1 MASLET
7 ATERPR
13 RRALLAALSCVA
25 VLVSAGG
32 AGADLLDNL
41 DLSVHGYQTW
51 TWRNNSVSGGQA
63 SGTAFGLDNY
73 GYDSSFDNNTSLT
86 IDGEIIN
93 RVRLHGNINKSR
105 FMPTDRRY
113 YLMYDG
119 DRTDVTLGDLNASLS
134 GNEFAT
140 FSRTMRGLEI
150 DTTLG
155 KNTGF
160 SLLTSKTD
168 AAVKQDV
175 LAGNNTVGPYYL
187 TRNPIVDGSEQ
198 VWVDEQLKQRG
209 VDYIIDYDFGVLTF
223 QGVNVI
229 PSTSTIAIS
238 YEYDAPGRTAGTLI
252 GMRGTIPLS
261 PKLTLGT
268 SLLMQRASGGSGG
281 GTQTGTVSHREEF
294 FGANSVGP
302 YSLIYRPL
310 VEGSEVVTVGT
321 AVQVRNTDYQLNYV
335 SGLLT
340 FARPVS
346 TAALIVVDYR
356 YESALTPPSP
366 DQQILGI
373 DGAWKFRENAGL
385 NFEMAYASGG
395 RKAGD
400 TNPENGL
407 AFNLR
412 GAGQFGKLDAAV
424 GLRKV
429 SDGFRRLE
437 STGFQRNESGMDL
450 TLNYK
455 ASEHV
460 NVQSRFN
467 NYTSDGALNFGV
479 TGAFNQG
486 LTNSTSLSGKNKTS
500 QLFGTVTLAYPE
512 WPELR
517 LSFQRMSNNAATS
530 TNSSSMTSADLVY
543 RRGKLSTQGQVSLSD
558 QSYSSGGAA
567 LSGYTNMLGANG
579 NQTRSGRLS
588 FAYEASEKLRGGID
602 LAATAVLSGSK
613 TTSISDTLN
622 LGLSWSP
629 TSKLMVSLNHYL
641 SDSEGGYSGGS
652 SYGGGFYS
660 SYGGFGSS
668 SGGGYG
674 GYGSSYG
681 GYGGSSFGGSS
692 LGGYGSV
699 SPSSYGSYS
708 SYGNSMGSSY
718 GGYGGGGYSSG
729 GYSGGY
735 TSYPSYGTGSYSQGG
750 GYGQSG
756 LWGSGTS
763 GSYSPGFTNPTGVNY
778 GGVGVDSSFGPG
790 SASLFDGLG
799 ATSSGG
805 IFGTSRS
812 SLTPRTNTRQGL
824 RSSAAEVKTDLGE
837 SSKAPNIATTVTMRG
852 RVETDEDQPHPL
864 QGARVVLGGKVTT
877 TDENG
882 RYEFVDQ
889 QVAPLTATTVALTV
903 SKDQYG
909 TVLDDEVEFALG
921 QETELDSV
929 RLPPRP
935 DTGSVAGQV
944 VRSVDSGF
952 VVNAKVTIGE
962 GEGAQSARTGDDG
975 KFELSGVPAGQQSY
989 TVSQSGATTATG
1001 VIDGVVSG
1009 KTVSLPDNVKLVP
1022 ASSGGKGAEN
1032 TGATKAASSSGRHP
1046 LIALRSRLAPVPP
1059 LPIVY
1064 PGRQLSLTTQPQK
1077 SRSVYTTLT
1086 GQYAFSDRLSMNT
1099 NFSHQVSDGTGYVS
1113 NSTSNDLS
1121 MGLSYRASDKLFLL
1135 GQWTGQTL
1143 TFLDVGGDTTSNIL
1157 WLGLQWGGVS
1167 GLSATLDY
1175 QNMSTSS
1182 PGTFGGTGLT
1192 GGLGA
1197 ETDPLT
1203 GSTNLGTS
1211 TITLG
1216 LRYPVMDRMH
1226 AFGEYQLVGSSGND
1240 LYASDRKSLR
1250 FGLEYGLNRVMSLT
1264 AELQKID
1271 SSSGHDSNN
1280 DYSATIMSSQ
1290 LSLRF

>member
-1 MASLET
+1 MAALET
-7 ATERPR
+7 ATERSP
-13 RRALLAALSCVA
+13 RRALLAALSCVVA
-25 VLVSAGG
+25 LVPGG
-32 AGADLLDNL
+32 GVRADILDNL

-51 TWRNNSVSGGQA
+51 TWRNNNVSGGQA

-86 IDGEIIN
+86 VDGEIFD

-119 DRTDVTLGDLNASLS
+119 NRTDVTLGDLNASLS

-155 KNTGF
+155 RNIGF

-281 GTQTGTVSHREEF
+281 TQTGTVSHRDEF

-310 VEGSEVVTVGT
+310 VEGSEVVTVG
-321 AVQVRNTDYQLNYV
+321 AVVQVRNTDYQLNYV

-346 TAALIVVDYR
+346 TAALIVVDYQ
-356 YESALTPPSP
+356 YEAALTPPSA

-395 RKAGD
+395 RKTGD
-400 TNPENGL
+400 TNPENRL

-486 LTNSTSLSGKNKTS
+486 LSSSTSLSGKNKTS
-500 QLFGTVTLAYPE
+500 QLFGTVTLAYPK

-530 TNSSSMTSADLVY
+530 TNSSSMTSMDLVY
-543 RRGKLSTQGQVSLSD
+543 RRGKLSTQGQLSLSD
-558 QSYSSGGAA
+558 QSYSSGGAT
-567 LSGYTNMLGANG
+567 LSEYTSVLGANG

-588 FAYEASEKLRGGID
+588 LAYEASEKLRGGID
-602 LAATAVLSGSK
+602 LAATAVLSGGK
-613 TTSISDTLN
+613 ATSISDTLN

-652 SYGGGFYS
+652 GSYGGGFYS
-660 SYGGFGSS
+660 SYGGLGSYG
-668 SGGGYG
+668 GGGYG
-674 GYGSSYG
+674 GSYGSSYG
-681 GYGGSSFGGSS
+681 GSGYGASS

-708 SYGNSMGSSY
+708 VGST
-718 GGYGGGGYSSG
+718 YGGGGYSGS
-729 GYSGGY
+729 S
-735 TSYPSYGTGSYSQGG
+735 TSYPSYGTTNYSQGG
-750 GYGQSG
+750 SGYGQSG
-756 LWGSGTS
+756 LWGTGTS
-763 GSYSPGFTNPTGVNY
+763 GSSYSPGFTNPTGVSY

-799 ATSSGG
+799 APSSGG
-805 IFGTSRS
+805 IFGTGRS
-812 SLTPRTNTRQGL
+812 SLTPRANARQGN
-824 RSSAAEVKTDLGE
+824 RAPAADAKAAVGGPGG
-837 SSKAPNIATTVTMRG
+837 KAPEPPTTVTVRG
-852 RVETDEDQPHPL
+852 LVQTDEDQPLPL

-882 RYEFVDQ
+882 RYEFVDKK
-889 QVAPLTATTVALTV
+889 VATLAATKTALTV

-909 TVLDDEVEFALG
+909 TVLDDEVEVALG
-921 QETELDSV
+921 QETELKAV
-929 RLPPRP
+929 RLPPRVG
-935 DTGSVAGQV
+935 TGSVSGKA
-944 VRSVDSGF
+944 VRSTDGSPL
-952 VVNAKVTIGE
+952 VNAKVMVGTGE
-962 GEGAQSARTGDDG
+962 DAQSARTDDDG
-975 KFELSGVPAGQQSY
+975 NFELSGLQAGQQSY
-989 TVSQSGATTATG
+989 TVSQSGSVTA
-1001 VIDGVVSG
+1001 SG
-1009 KTVSLPDNVKLVP
+1009 TVDSVAPGQTVSLPENVRLVP
-1022 ASSGGKGAEN
+1022 AGDNAKGAEGS
-1032 TGATKAASSSGRHP
+1032 GATSGANVAGRP
-1046 LIALRSRLAPVPP
+1046 TLVAVRSRLAPLPP
-1059 LPIVY
+1059 LPITY
-1064 PGRQLSLTTQPQK
+1064 PSRQFSLTRQPQK
-1077 SRSVYTTLT
+1077 SRSAYTTLT

-1121 MGLSYRASDKLFLL
+1121 LGLSYRASDNLFLL

-1175 QNMSTSS
+1175 QNMATSS

-1192 GGLGA
+1192 GELGEEPDA
-1197 ETDPLT
+1197 LT
-1203 GSTNLGTS
+1203 GSTNMGTS

-1216 LRYPVMDRMH
+1216 LRYPVLDRMH
-1226 AFGEYQLVGSSGND
+1226 AFGEYQIVASSGND
-1240 LYASDRKSLR
+1240 LFASDRKSLR

-1271 SSSGHDSNN
+1271 SSSGNNSSN